1 MRGALSDQT
10 NALKLSKVEMSMMKR
25 DNEKLQ
31 TRLNDVTEK
40 EEQSVADL
48 MHSVLENQ
56 LMHAQVRVIMIV
68 IKLLP
73 F

>member
-1 MRGALSDQT
+1 
-10 NALKLSKVEMSMMKR
+10 MSMMKR

>member
-1 MRGALSDQT
+1 
-10 NALKLSKVEMSMMKR
+10 MSMLKR

-40 EEQSVADL
+40 EEQSMADL

-56 LMHAQVRVIMIV
+56 LMHAQVGGSLWITNKQTNKPIM
-68 IKLLP
+68 
-73 F
+73 